1 MNKKSFAERLKNL
14 GNVYPNI
21 VFLYAAIGYCAQ
33 AFLHICFKYVTT
45 VISPFQA
52 LFMRSFSLFC
62 LNLYIL
68 KQVDESPYIKNPYSI
83 ILIK

>member
-1 MNKKSFAERLKNL
+1 MNQKSFAERLKDL
-14 GNVYPNI
+14 GKIYPNI
-21 VFLYAAIGYCAQ
+21 VFVYAAIGYCAQ
-33 AFLHICFKYVTT
+33 ALLQICFKHVTT

-68 KQVDESPYIKNPYSI
+68 KQVEESPYIKNPYSMNAI
-83 ILIK
+83 S